1 MCLPDG
7 GVAFHSTRCKVRFL
21 CWRPQAYVL
30 HRMDAD
36 GTNMQRL
43 SHANLSEWKP
53 SVMQN
58 GRILWTRSEYLD
70 KGADFGHTL
79 WSIRPDGTH
88 PELVFGNNTPNCY
101 SQAHEVPGTQEL
113 VCTLMSHGD
122 HSGPIA
128 LIDRTK
134 GPFDTAAI
142 TNITPDTRPQYQMS
156 RSHHDT
162 FRDPYPI
169 SRDHFLVTHNPD
181 NQHNWGLYVI
191 DRYGNRELLY
201 VDPEISSMHPS
212 PLRAAAAAARVA
224 EHARCAAG
232 GTGAGPV
239 HRAGRLPGPGLD
251 RRSRPGEVPAGL
263 RRGAR
268 DLGDAAQRPVPR
280 GPSAVHRLLRLA
292 RPPGAWSDAEF

>member
-1 MCLPDG
+1 MLHIPRDEQDRFRPDRARIQQLFDGSEGIVREPVSDFDAQTIYFAYRPDKPEVDGWASYWHLYAMAADGSGLRQLTDGPFHDFDAVCLPDG
-7 GVAFHSTRCKVRFL
+7 GVAFNSTRCKVRFL

-122 HSGPIA
+122 H
-128 LIDRTK
+128 
-134 GPFDTAAI
+134 
-142 TNITPDTRPQYQMS
+142 
-156 RSHHDT
+156 
-162 FRDPYPI
+162 
-169 SRDHFLVTHNPD
+169 
-181 NQHNWGLYVI
+181 
-191 DRYGNRELLY
+191 
-201 VDPEISSMHPS
+201 
-212 PLRAAAAAARVA
+212 RA
-224 EHARCAAG
+224 
-232 GTGAGPV
+232 
-239 HRAGRLPGPGLD
+239 
-251 RRSRPGEVPAGL
+251 RSR
-263 RRGAR
+263 
-268 DLGDAAQRPVPR
+268 
-280 GPSAVHRLLRLA
+280 
-292 RPPGAWSDAEF
+292 